1 MAEAEALLLARARG
15 RRLLCASVYVSCSG
29 GEALGACRAAV
40 AAAGGGSRLAA
51 LREFVDAAYGRT
63 GLTLAVDLDAAA
75 GGAEGSAPLVAA
87 IDGLAAAV
95 GAHVDLRLHA
105 ASHPRLGALDHVLVS
120 PLGAAALGEAAAAAR
135 GCAEA
140 IAARGVPVAA
150 YGALAEP
157 VARLA
162 DVRRALGYFRGAG
175 AGAFSSGVDASL
187 AAAHGDL
194 LAYGPRAPHPA
205 LGVACV
211 GAAPFVVNYNV
222 PLATGDLGLARRC
235 ARAVSERGGGLNAV
249 EAAGLPHGEGGV
261 EVACNLLDFDG
272 ATDDEAVQRAV
283 EAHVRERRP
292 EVAVGRGY
300 RTNFTPS
307 EAALQASMALGG
319 G

>member
-51 LREFVDAAYGRT
+51 LREFVDTAYGRT

-95 GAHVDLRLHA
+95 GAHVDLRAHA

-120 PLGAAALGEAAAAAR
+120 PLGAAALGEAASAAR

-157 VARLA
+157 AARLA
-162 DVRRALGYFRGAG
+162 DVRRALGYFRGALN
-175 AGAFSSGVDASL
+175 SGVDASL

-222 PLATGDLGLARRC
+222 PLATGDLGLAQRC
-235 ARAVSERGGGLNAV
+235 ARAVSERGGGLGAV

-307 EAALQASMALGG
+307 EAALQASMALGRG
-319 G
+319 